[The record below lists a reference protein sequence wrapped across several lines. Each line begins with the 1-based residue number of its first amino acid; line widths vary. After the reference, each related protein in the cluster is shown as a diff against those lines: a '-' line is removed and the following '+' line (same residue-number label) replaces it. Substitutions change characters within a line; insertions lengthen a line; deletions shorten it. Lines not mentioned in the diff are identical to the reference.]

1 MDRLY
6 CNWNGGGPGN
16 LKTEDILGKTN
27 NYLLTKE
34 FKKSK
39 LYFNRLKNFYKWGPN
54 KYYKFAAQKK
64 IHPTYIQK
72 ILSDKRYSSKE
83 YKKILLSLA
92 KVNTKKFNAYRLFN
106 SIYFNSKKIKGQW
119 SPRNTLKNQDI
130 LILGPGKNL
139 KKNIKDIEKKVVKK
153 NLFVISLNTFQSI
166 NEKYIKLRAICH
178 PFRISSELNKIKMY
192 NSKFVIPF
200 SSFSTNLKKSIK
212 LKGKNFYDFGMIVKS
227 EKSVIVKKTHCIL
240 PSPLAVGYALSLAIA
255 GKAKTVKVA
264 GFDGYEKSDP
274 DFDITEQ
281 LIKSFVKKY
290 YKKKIISLTKTK
302 FNNLNYKT

>member
-1 MDRLY
+1 
-6 CNWNGGGPGN
+6 
-16 LKTEDILGKTN
+16 
-27 NYLLTKE
+27 
-34 FKKSK
+34 
-39 LYFNRLKNFYKWGPN
+39 
-54 KYYKFAAQKK
+54 
-64 IHPTYIQK
+64 
-72 ILSDKRYSSKE
+72 
-83 YKKILLSLA
+83 
-92 KVNTKKFNAYRLFN
+92 
-106 SIYFNSKKIKGQW
+106 
-119 SPRNTLKNQDI
+119 
-130 LILGPGKNL
+130 
-139 KKNIKDIEKKVVKK
+139 
-153 NLFVISLNTFQSI
+153 
-166 NEKYIKLRAICH
+166 
-178 PFRISSELNKIKMY
+178 MY